1 VSKDIDE
8 TITEAEEL
16 IENLDKMAKDKMNE
30 AEQKIKKGIVQGAI
44 WVLVT
49 VIIYFI
55 WGTTWFFWLSL
66 ALNIMT
72 AGAML
77 FAKVMVA
84 KAKKRMVERD
94 NIDDEQEDDI
104 ITTIEPK
111 LFGKHEYSYD
121 DGLDFE
127 VRSVELNGRTTQLR
141 GTIFDALNELEVQKA
156 VTLLDN
162 LEVLDAKARKK
173 WMELL
178 EEEDEEVCSYIDIHH
193 DEYGDEVRD
202 LVFKKLKVEKQD
214 NRAFIKN
221 LELGSFHITEGDE
234 EDSVEIVMDYSL
246 IWENGTSFT
255 DQVLAMHFNDMLAY
269 EMHTHDS

>member
-1 VSKDIDE
+1 MSKDIDE

-30 AEQKIKKGIVQGAI
+30 AEQKIKKGIVQGVI

-49 VIIYFI
+49 IVIYFI

-141 GTIFDALNELEVQKA
+141 GTIFDVLNELEVQKA

>member
-1 VSKDIDE
+1 MSKDIDE

-49 VIIYFI
+49 VAIYFI